1 MVWNNVKFYV
11 LAFAIVL
18 AGSLISTG
26 LQLLESLFPEIHPL
40 NKLAANLS
48 GVTLGGVMMVL
59 AFLRDSRVDEERR
72 RAENAQLEAKNAQE
86 QAKTAQK
93 ETQTAQKEAKSAQQ
107 EAEMQRQRAEAERLR
122 ADRAEAE
129 LQRVLSR
136 YQAGDLIARIRRLE
150 ELYGIDTDDDD
161 NRTVE

>member
-1 MVWNNVKFYV
+1 MWRNIKFYV
-11 LAFAIVL
+11 IAFAIVF

-59 AFLRDSRVDEERR
+59 AFLRDSRLEEERK
-72 RAENAQLEAKNAQE
+72 RAEGFREEAKNA
-86 QAKTAQK
+86 AQ
-93 ETQTAQKEAKSAQQ
+93 EAKSATELAESAQEEARQQ
-107 EAEMQRQRAEAERLR
+107 RER

-129 LQRVLSR
+129 LERLREQYDEGNL
-136 YQAGDLIARIRRLE
+136 LERIRRLE
-150 ELYGIDTDDDD
+150 QINGVDRDDS
-161 NRTVE
+161 NGENQSGR